1 MKSVDDC
8 IVLGS
13 LLDHFFNLVVMSNF
27 LPSGMSKLSLK
38 GRGQFHREL
47 QNVCC
52 SKKSRFH
59 VKWYKVF
66 CFGFGLVCFFF
77 FLIVCFCFILLISCS
92 NQEFTL
98 SQSSKELDL
107 HISNDRWL
115 KDKCCAEET
124 GPDTLLFY
132 ILTSVEI
139 LTKQFTIFGMLMAVK
154 LHQEKDLLLNWQ
166 NVNGR
171 NQL

>member
-52 SKKSRFH
+52 SKKKSRFH

-77 FLIVCFCFILLISCS
+77 FWLFVFVLFFSYHVQTRNLLYLSLVRNWIYTFLMITDLKTSAVQKKLAQILFCFTFWLL
-92 NQEFTL
+92 
-98 SQSSKELDL
+98 
-107 HISNDRWL
+107 
-115 KDKCCAEET
+115 
-124 GPDTLLFY
+124 
-132 ILTSVEI
+132 
-139 LTKQFTIFGMLMAVK
+139 
-154 LHQEKDLLLNWQ
+154 
-166 NVNGR
+166 
-171 NQL
+171 

>member
-1 MKSVDDC
+1 MAWVSSV
-8 IVLGS
+8 LKEEGS
-13 LLDHFFNLVVMSNF
+13 STESCRTSVA
-27 LPSGMSKLSLK
+27 
-38 GRGQFHREL
+38 Q
-47 QNVCC
+47 
-52 SKKSRFH
+52 KKSRFH

-107 HISNDRWL
+107 HISNDHWL

>member
-77 FLIVCFCFILLISCS
+77 FWLFVFVLFFSYHVQTRNLLYLSLVRNWIYTFLMIADLKTSAVQKKLAQILFCFTFWLL
-92 NQEFTL
+92 
-98 SQSSKELDL
+98 
-107 HISNDRWL
+107 
-115 KDKCCAEET
+115 
-124 GPDTLLFY
+124 
-132 ILTSVEI
+132 
-139 LTKQFTIFGMLMAVK
+139 
-154 LHQEKDLLLNWQ
+154 
-166 NVNGR
+166 
-171 NQL
+171 

>member
-52 SKKSRFH
+52 SKKIKISC
-59 VKWYKVF
+59 KVIQSVLF
-66 CFGFGLVCFFF
+66 WFWVGLFFF
-77 FLIVCFCFILLISCS
+77 FWLFVFVLFFSYHVQTRNLLYLSLVRNWIYTFLMITDLKTSAVQKKLAQILFCFTFWLL
-92 NQEFTL
+92 
-98 SQSSKELDL
+98 
-107 HISNDRWL
+107 
-115 KDKCCAEET
+115 
-124 GPDTLLFY
+124 
-132 ILTSVEI
+132 
-139 LTKQFTIFGMLMAVK
+139 
-154 LHQEKDLLLNWQ
+154 
-166 NVNGR
+166 
-171 NQL
+171 